1 MEGYQSVASPKTCA
15 LDCDWP
21 LACCSW
27 GHLFKGAGSIC
38 SLGPKVAPSLPLLAE
53 QGGQVSRQSQWGLA
67 RTRTHAPPR
76 VNASAPFRHVCLRW
90 EGPLRK
96 AGHRQKGEMLDSQ
109 EDGPLKA
116 FEFIWSRRLD
126 CSLPCATLVCKLSSR
141 HAQTPTAFVGSF
153 PWKPP
158 QQIPGACGGKKAKES
173 RRCRSGEAELQL
185 CLTLQMFDG
194 AGGAVPWT
202 SYKVGAWPSRD
213 RKGARELAYV
223 KDTCRSMMGNV
234 KAGVSLKLQRS

>member
-1 MEGYQSVASPKTCA
+1 MEGYQSVASPKTRA

-21 LACCSW
+21 LAYCSW
-27 GHLFKGAGSIC
+27 GRLFKGAGSIC
-38 SLGPKVAPSLPLLAE
+38 SLGPKVAPSLLLLAE
-53 QGGQVSRQSQWGLA
+53 QGGQVSRQSHVGFGSHP
-67 RTRTHAPPR
+67 HAPPR

-96 AGHRQKGEMLDSQ
+96 ADHRQKGEMLDSQ

-116 FEFIWSRRLD
+116 FELIWSRRLD

-158 QQIPGACGGKKAKES
+158 EQISGACKKKKQKKADDVAAARLSYNSVWHFK
-173 RRCRSGEAELQL
+173 
-185 CLTLQMFDG
+185 CLTEREGLSRKPVIKLG
-194 AGGAVPWT
+194 RGLPGTGRGRVSWLT
-202 SYKVGAWPSRD
+202 SRTPAGAWWEMW
-213 RKGARELAYV
+213 KLALV
-223 KDTCRSMMGNV
+223 
-234 KAGVSLKLQRS
+234 